1 MLRSRSD
8 HVLPRCVLGTGRL
21 PSLSLDPAL
30 PSHDGTVRPSIFR
43 NFGSPLTVLAMARF
57 RLRSSSVN
65 VAQCRARLRSGA
77 FDAVILDVVMP
88 HHDGIEALRELKAS
102 FPEIKIVTVSGADS
116 CDPYLTASSYLG
128 ADASLS
134 KSKIA
139 SLCALLDVV
148 LGG

>member
-1 MLRSRSD
+1 MSTATSQDLLKRPAAVARGLAG
-8 HVLPRCVLGTGRL
+8 VLIVDDDE
-21 PSLSLDPAL
+21 S
-30 PSHDGTVRPSIFR
+30 FR
-43 NFGSPLTVLAMARF
+43 ILARKLLETAGYN
-57 RLRSSSVN
+57 VTEAEN
-65 VAQCRARLRSGA
+65 VAECRARLRSGA

-88 HHDGIEALRELKAS
+88 HHDGIEALRELKAG

-116 CDPYLTASSYLG
+116 CDLYLTVSSYLG

-134 KSKIA
+134 KSKIE